1 MGMTLVVHIVAGSLG
16 LLSGYVAL
24 SVAKGSDLHRKVG
37 LVFVY
42 VMVAMTATGLTIALT
57 RDVAPKINVP
67 IALLTGYL
75 VLTGLTTMRPPF
87 PGSEWLGFTAMLVA
101 IGVSVA
107 DLSFAVEALG
117 ATGNARAMAT
127 PYFIFGTV
135 ALLASVGDFRVMRSG
150 PLRGKRR
157 LARHLWRMC
166 FALAIASLSFFI
178 GQSQVFPEPIR
189 IMPLLALPLL
199 AVLVTMF
206 YWLWRVR
213 TLSPSTSA
221 MPYLRRFITGLVLA
235 VFALSS
241 TASAQS
247 LDRARELFETARY
260 AEAKTEL
267 LALQKADDRNPAVA
281 YYLGRIATIQNESD
295 DAIKYFERAVKIE
308 EGNALYHLW
317 LGNAIR
323 EVTPRSSKI
332 RMPFNAR
339 RMKKEWERAVALDP
353 NLIDARYGLVQ
364 FYGYA
369 PGVMGGDITK
379 AREQVA
385 EIAKRNAMRGAIA
398 RGILAD
404 IEKNSAAEEAAYR
417 DAIAAA
423 PDSAAGYFALG
434 GMYARAG
441 KATEAFATLDQYAK
455 RRPDDRHA
463 LYEVGR
469 FAGTTGQ
476 QLDRGE
482 AALKQY
488 LATPPADVDVAHTAG
503 AHYWLGQVAEKRGL
517 KDAARDHY
525 RVALKI
531 NPNSQL
537 SERALRA
544 LK

>member
-1 MGMTLVVHIVAGSLG
+1 MGMTLVVHIAAGSLG
-16 LLSGYVAL
+16 LLFGYAAL
-24 SVAKGSDLHRKVG
+24 IAAKGGSLHRRLG
-37 LVFVY
+37 LLFVY
-42 VMVAMTATGLTIALT
+42 VMLTMAVTGLTIALT

-75 VLTGLTTMRPPF
+75 VLTALTTMRPPF
-87 PGSEWLGFTAMLVA
+87 AASEWLAFAAMLVA

-107 DLSFAVEALG
+107 DLSFAFEALTSNSRG
-117 ATGNARAMAT
+117 MAA
-127 PYFIFGTV
+127 PYLIFGTV
-135 ALLASVGDFRVMRSG
+135 ALLGSAGDFRMMRSG

-178 GQSQVFPEPIR
+178 GQAHVFPKPIR
-189 IMPLLALPLL
+189 ILPLLALPLL

-213 TLSPSTSA
+213 TLSPSTPT
-221 MPYLRRFITGLVLA
+221 MPHLRRFMTALVFA

-241 TASAQS
+241 SASAQS
-247 LDRARELFETARY
+247 LDRAKQLFDDAKYT
-260 AEAKTEL
+260 EAKTEL

-281 YYLGRIATIQNESD
+281 YYLGRIAAIQNESD
-295 DAIKYFERAVKIE
+295 DAIKHFERAVKLE
-308 EGNALYHLW
+308 EGNALYHAW
-317 LGNAIR
+317 LGNAVR
-323 EVTPRSSKI
+323 EITPRSSKI

-353 NLIDARYGLVQ
+353 NQIDARYGLVQ
-364 FYGYA
+364 FYAYA
-369 PGVMGGDITK
+369 PGVMGGDKAK

-385 EIAKRNAMRGAIA
+385 EIARRNAMRGALA

-404 IEKNSAAEEAAYR
+404 IEKNAAAEEAAYR
-417 DAIAAA
+417 EAISAA

-434 GMYARAG
+434 GMYARAD
-441 KATEAFATLDQYAK
+441 KAAEAFATLDQYAK
-455 RRPDDRHA
+455 RRPNDRHA
-463 LYEVGR
+463 LYEAGR

-476 QLDRGE
+476 QLDRGD

-503 AHYWLGQVAEKRGL
+503 AHYWLGQIAEKRGQ

-537 SERALRA
+537 SERALKA
-544 LK
+544 LR

>member
-1 MGMTLVVHIVAGSLG
+1 MGMTLVVHIVTGSLG
-16 LLSGYVAL
+16 LLFGYVAL
-24 SVAKGSDLHRKVG
+24 SAAKGGKLHRSVG
-37 LVFVY
+37 LLFVY
-42 VMVAMTATGLTIALT
+42 VMLTMAVTGLTIAVT

-87 PGSEWLGFTAMLVA
+87 AGSDWVAFGGMLVA

-107 DLSFAVEALG
+107 DLSFGFEALVAG
-117 ATGNARAMAT
+117 GKSQAMAG
-127 PYFIFGTV
+127 PYLIFGSV
-135 ALLASVGDFRVMRSG
+135 ALLGSIGDFRVMRSG
-150 PLRGKRR
+150 PLRGARR

-189 IMPLLALPLL
+189 IMPLLALPLV

-213 TLSPSTSA
+213 TLSHSKPAMSHLRQFLSA
-221 MPYLRRFITGLVLA
+221 LA
-235 VFALSS
+235 FAVVALSS
-241 TASAQS
+241 SASAQS
-247 LDRARELFETARY
+247 LDRAKRLFADARY

-267 LALQKADDRNPAVA
+267 LVLHKASDRNPAVA

-295 DAIKYFERAVKIE
+295 EAIRHFERAVKLE
-308 EGNALYHLW
+308 EGNALYHAW

-323 EVTPRSSKI
+323 EVTPRSSKLK
-332 RMPFNAR
+332 MPFMAR

-353 NLIDARYGLVQ
+353 NQIDARYGLVQ
-364 FYGYA
+364 FYAFA

-385 EIAKRNAMRGAIA
+385 EIAKRNPMRGAIA
-398 RGILAD
+398 RGVIAQV
-404 IEKNSAAEEAAYR
+404 EKNAAAEEAAYR
-417 DAIAAA
+417 DAVAAA

-434 GMYARAG
+434 GVYARAG
-441 KATEAFATLDQYAK
+441 KAADAFATLDQYAK
-455 RRPDDRHA
+455 RQPNDRHA
-463 LYEVGR
+463 LYEAGR

-482 AALKQY
+482 VALKQY
-488 LATPPADVDVAHTAG
+488 LATPPADMDVAHTAG
-503 AHYWLGQVAEKRGL
+503 AHYWLGRIAEKRGQ
-517 KDAARDHY
+517 KDAARDYY
-525 RVALKI
+525 RVALRI
-531 NPNSQL
+531 NPNSQV
-537 SERALRA
+537 SERALKA